1 MELTDLDITI
11 FHVIM
16 EQLSEQ
22 MLINIWLLQMKHFLC
37 AAPTGRVRNACWQG
51 TCPALAF

>member
-22 MLINIWLLQMKHFLC
+22 KLINIWLLQMKLFFYVLHQQ
-37 AAPTGRVRNACWQG
+37 AG
-51 TCPALAF
+51 